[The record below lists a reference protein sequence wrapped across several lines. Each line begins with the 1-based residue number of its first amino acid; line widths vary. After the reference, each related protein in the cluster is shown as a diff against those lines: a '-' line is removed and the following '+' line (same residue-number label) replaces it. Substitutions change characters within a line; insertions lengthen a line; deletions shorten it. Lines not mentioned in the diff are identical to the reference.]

1 MSISP
6 RILCVG
12 ISFYTI
18 RRGGVVAIDKIIE
31 LTKYRS
37 FGMIYKIID
46 TKITIKAVRQ

>member
-1 MSISP
+1 M
-6 RILCVG
+6 
-12 ISFYTI
+12 
-18 RRGGVVAIDKIIE
+18 RGDFFLYDRQGRVVAIGKIIE